1 MSRLRVVNN
10 VTLDGVLQAPG
21 HPDEDRRGGFDH
33 GGWALPYGDEVMARK
48 MGEGREQGGS
58 LLFGRLTFEKMEAA
72 WRHGPED
79 SPFTAVM
86 NERRKYV
93 ASTTLSGPLD
103 WQNSTLLEGDAAEA
117 VAELKQQPGGNIVIL
132 GSGELVRSLMPHD
145 LIDELVLSIHPLV
158 LGSGLRLFGGDG
170 PFRAFTL
177 VDSVTTTTGV
187 IIATYQPS

>member
-10 VTLDGVLQAPG
+10 VTLDGVVQSPG
-21 HPDEDRRGGFDH
+21 HPDEDRRGGFEH
-33 GGWALPYGDEVMARK
+33 GGWAAPYVDEVMGRT
-48 MGEGREQGGS
+48 MGQGVAQGGA
-58 LLFGRLTFEKMEAA
+58 LLFGRLTYEKMEAA
-72 WRHGPED
+72 WRDGPED

-93 ASTTLSGPLD
+93 ASTTLEGPLD
-103 WQNSTLLEGDAAEA
+103 WQNSTLLEGDVAEA
-117 VAELKQQPGGNIVIL
+117 VAKLKEQPGGNTVIL

-158 LGSGLRLFGGDG
+158 LGSALRLFADAG